1 MSIDD
6 ELRYYLSNRIA
17 VLLNEIDKAHLEIT
31 RINKLMRD
39 AHTCDI
45 QTVPPTIAPPPV
57 PPLAPTRPKLSP
69 SKSTPDIRAWPAT
82 PTGVHPALRPSVDS
96 QSRYPMFIRKQHI
109 S

>member
-1 MSIDD
+1 MSLND

-17 VLLNEIDKAHLEIT
+17 VLLSEIDKAHLEIT

-45 QTVPPTIAPPPV
+45 QTVPPSGPVPPV

-69 SKSTPDIRAWPAT
+69 SKSTSDIRPWPAS

-96 QSRYPMFIRKQHI
+96 QSRYPRFPRKQHI